1 MKKIFYSTSLLM
13 IFCMLFSC
21 KDSFLD
27 EKPLGSLS
35 GSNAYVTY
43 ADFNIAVNDL
53 YRVNRV
59 EFYTRDENY
68 PFDYMYGCDIVYDG
82 QPATARHTPMVSA
95 YAPTGS
101 IPSTHWS
108 AFYKIISEA
117 NAIISR
123 GPKSTMTDAQK
134 NLVNA
139 KARFF
144 RGFSYRALAYLY
156 GGVPIIVEEVTS
168 PKTDFERATKEAV
181 YAQAIDDLKFAAA
194 NLPSI
199 ATVLDGEVSSQ
210 VANHYLAEVYLA
222 AGQYQNAIDAATKVI
237 GDASVKLMTTR
248 FGSKANVATG
258 NVYWDL
264 FQPNNQNRKTAGN
277 LEGLWV
283 IQLETDVPGGSSVST
298 GMAGNYLLERHC
310 GPNLSLITAI
320 NPAPFLWPIDDL
332 TGGRGIGWAISTKH
346 FSDEI
351 WASDF
356 TADIRNANINF
367 VRNFTGTNPSSSTFY
382 NKTIS
387 TQAPP
392 AGITVPSRQFYAYE
406 SKCTTPGAHPAG
418 LIANTANGLLKS
430 TAGGTYLDQ
439 YMVRLAE
446 TYLIRAEAYMNLP
459 NLNAAAADINL
470 VRARSNA
477 SPVLPA
483 NVNIDYILDERLREL
498 GYEEKRRLTLMRL
511 GLWYDRVKR
520 YNPYYSDA
528 LPLYNLWPIP
538 QSEIERNNT
547 GILTQN
553 PGYN

>member
-1 MKKIFYSTSLLM
+1 MKKIFFQTILLLILIST
-13 IFCMLFSC
+13 FSC
-21 KDSFLD
+21 KKSFLD
-27 EKPLGSLS
+27 EKPLDFLS
-35 GSNAYVTY
+35 GSNAYATY
-43 ADFNIAVNDL
+43 ADFNIAANDL
-53 YRVNRV
+53 YRVVRV
-59 EFYTRDENY
+59 EFYTRDENF

-82 QPATARHTPMVSA
+82 QPATARHTPMISA
-95 YAPTGS
+95 YGPTGS
-101 IPSTHWS
+101 IPGTHWS

-123 GPKSTMTDAQK
+123 APTSTMTDAEK
-134 NLVNA
+134 MLVIA

-144 RGFSYRALAYLY
+144 RGFAYRSLAYLF
-156 GGVPIIVEEVTS
+156 GGVPLIVEEVTS
-168 PKTDFERATKEAV
+168 PKTDFTRATKEAV
-181 YAQAIDDLKFAAA
+181 YAQSIDDLKFAVA

-199 ATVLDGEVSSQ
+199 NTVLDGEINSQ
-210 VANHYLAEVYLA
+210 VAGHVLAEVYLA
-222 AGQYQNAIDAATKVI
+222 AGQYQNAVDAATKVI
-237 GDASVKLMTTR
+237 TDPNVHLMTSR
-248 FGSKANVATG
+248 FGAKANVATG

-264 FQPNNQNRKTAGN
+264 FQPGNQNRKTGGN
-277 LEGLWV
+277 FEGLWV
-283 IQLETDVPGGSSVST
+283 IQLETDVPGGSAAST

-310 GPNLSLITAI
+310 GPNLSLITSP
-320 NPAPFLWPIDDL
+320 NPNPFLWPMNDL

-356 TADIRNANINF
+356 NNDIRNANINF
-367 VRNFTGTNPSSSTFY
+367 VRNFTATNPASSSY
-382 NKTIS
+382 GKVIS
-387 TQAPP
+387 TQAPI
-392 AGITVPSRQFYAYE
+392 AGLTVPSRQFYAYQA
-406 SKCTTPGAHPAG
+406 KCTTPGGHPLG
-418 LIANTANGLLKS
+418 LIANATNGLLKS

-446 TYLIRAEAYMNLP
+446 TYFIRAEAYMKLDNFA
-459 NLNAAAADINL
+459 AAAADINI

-477 SPVLPA
+477 KPVAPA
-483 NVNIDYILDERLREL
+483 SINIDYILDERLREL

-547 GILTQN
+547 GELTQN
-553 PGYN
+553 PGY

>member
-1 MKKIFYSTSLLM
+1 M
-13 IFCMLFSC
+13 
-21 KDSFLD
+21 D
-27 EKPLGSLS
+27 EKPLDFLS
-35 GSNAYVTY
+35 GSNAYATY
-43 ADFNIAVNDL
+43 ADFNIAANDL
-53 YRVNRV
+53 YRVVRV
-59 EFYTRDENY
+59 EFYTRDENF

-82 QPATARHTPMVSA
+82 QPATARHTPMISA
-95 YAPTGS
+95 YGPTGS
-101 IPSTHWS
+101 IPGTHWS

-123 GPKSTMTDAQK
+123 APTSTMTDAEK
-134 NLVNA
+134 MLVIA

-144 RGFSYRALAYLY
+144 RGFAYRSLAYLF
-156 GGVPIIVEEVTS
+156 GGVPLIVEEVTS
-168 PKTDFERATKEAV
+168 PKTDFTRATKEAV
-181 YAQAIDDLKFAAA
+181 YAQSIDDLKFAVA

-199 ATVLDGEVSSQ
+199 NTVLDGEINSQ
-210 VANHYLAEVYLA
+210 VAGHVLAEVYLA
-222 AGQYQNAIDAATKVI
+222 AGQYQNAVDAATKVI
-237 GDASVKLMTTR
+237 TDPNVHLMTSR
-248 FGSKANVATG
+248 FGAKANVATG

-264 FQPNNQNRKTAGN
+264 FQPGNQNRKTGGN
-277 LEGLWV
+277 FEGLWV
-283 IQLETDVPGGSSVST
+283 IQLETDVPGGSAAST

-310 GPNLSLITAI
+310 GPNLSLITSP
-320 NPAPFLWPIDDL
+320 NPNPFLWPMNDL

-356 TADIRNANINF
+356 NNDIRNANINF
-367 VRNFTGTNPSSSTFY
+367 VRNFTATNPASSSY
-382 NKTIS
+382 GKVIS
-387 TQAPP
+387 TQAPI
-392 AGITVPSRQFYAYE
+392 AGLTVPSRQFYAYQA
-406 SKCTTPGAHPAG
+406 KCTTPGGHPLG
-418 LIANTANGLLKS
+418 LIANATNGLLKS

-446 TYLIRAEAYMNLP
+446 TYFIRAEAYMKLDNFA
-459 NLNAAAADINL
+459 AAAADINI

-477 SPVLPA
+477 KPVAPA
-483 NVNIDYILDERLREL
+483 SINIDYILDERLREL

-547 GILTQN
+547 GELTQN
-553 PGYN
+553 PGY